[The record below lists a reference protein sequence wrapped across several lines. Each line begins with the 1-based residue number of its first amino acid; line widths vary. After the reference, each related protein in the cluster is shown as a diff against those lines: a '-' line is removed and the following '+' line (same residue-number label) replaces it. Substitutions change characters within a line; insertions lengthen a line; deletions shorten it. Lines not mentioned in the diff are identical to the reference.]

1 MKPMSPTNR
10 LWHPFSDM
18 TVVAGQE
25 LVLERGEGVWVW
37 DTKGRRYLDAT
48 AGLWFC
54 NVGHGRAELAEAG
67 AFQMRRL
74 AAYSTFGDLA
84 NEPAL
89 ALAAVLAVRAPI
101 RDGVV
106 FFTSGGSEAIETAAK
121 IVRRYWAVVGQ
132 PSRQVVV
139 VREGAYHGMAGFG
152 TSFAGIE
159 ANAAGWGDL
168 LPGVVKVPRDDAPA
182 LARVFEENRGRVA
195 AFLGEPVQGAG
206 GIHPPPDGYWA
217 AAQSLCRTHDVLLIA
232 DEVVTGFGRV
242 GRWFGSER
250 YGLEPDLVVGAK
262 GITSGYMPL
271 GYVVCGP
278 RVAEPFWKGSA
289 GLFRHGYTYSGHAA
303 ACAVGLANLRL
314 LEDERLVERTRDLE
328 PVFAQTLGGLAGH
341 PAVSEVRTAGLLCA
355 IEIVPSLVDEP
366 GFGERI
372 LAAGRRHGVLTRLLL
387 GRSLQVSPPLVIGRP
402 EIETLVAALR
412 ETLDEVSG
420 RAAVA
425 DPQRSRHA

>member
-1 MKPMSPTNR
+1 MSPMNR

-18 TVVAGQE
+18 TVVAGHE

-89 ALAAVLAVRAPI
+89 ALAELLAAHAPI

-159 ANAAGWGDL
+159 ANAAGYGDL
-168 LPGVVKVPRDDAPA
+168 LPGVVKVPRDDTAA
-182 LARVFEENRGRVA
+182 LARAFEEHRGRVA

-206 GIHPPPDGYWA
+206 GIYPPPEGYWA
-217 AAQSLCRTHDVLLIA
+217 AAQDLCRAHDVLLIA
-232 DEVVTGFGRV
+232 DEVVTGFGRL

-250 YGLEPDLVVGAK
+250 YGLEADLVVGAK
-262 GITSGYMPL
+262 GITSGL
-271 GYVVCGP
+271 HAARLRGLWAAGCG
-278 RVAEPFWKGSA
+278 ALLE
-289 GLFRHGYTYSGHAA
+289 RHGRPLPSRLHLLRPRR
-303 ACAVGLANLRL
+303 GLCGG
-314 LEDERLVERTRDLE
+314 TGE
-328 PVFAQTLGGLAGH
+328 PA
-341 PAVSEVRTAGLLCA
+341 
-355 IEIVPSLVDEP
+355 PS
-366 GFGERI
+366 R
-372 LAAGRRHGVLTRLLL
+372 
-387 GRSLQVSPPLVIGRP
+387 
-402 EIETLVAALR
+402 
-412 ETLDEVSG
+412 G
-420 RAAVA
+420 RAARRA
-425 DPQRSRHA
+425 RA

>member
-1 MKPMSPTNR
+1 MTR

-18 TVVAGQE
+18 TAVAGHE

-37 DTKGRRYLDAT
+37 DKSGRRYFDAT

-54 NVGHGRAELAEAG
+54 NVGHGRAELAEAAG
-67 AFQMRRL
+67 AQMRRL

-89 ALAAVLAVRAPI
+89 ALAEVLAARAPI
-101 RDGVV
+101 RDAVV

-159 ANAAGWGDL
+159 ANAAGYGDL
-168 LPGVVKVPRDDAPA
+168 LPGVVKVPRDDAAA
-182 LARVFEENRGRVA
+182 LGRVLEEHRGRVA

-206 GIHPPPDGYWA
+206 GIYPPPEGYWA
-217 AAQSLCRTHDVLLIA
+217 AVQNLCRTHDVLLIA
-232 DEVVTGFGRV
+232 DEVVTGLGRM

-250 YGLEPDLVVGAK
+250 YGFEPDLVVGAK

-278 RVAEPFWKGSA
+278 RVAEPFWKGAA

-314 LEDERLVERTRDLE
+314 LENERLVEHARAFE
-328 PVFAQTLGGLAGH
+328 PAFAQALRRLATH

-355 IEIVPSLVDEP
+355 VEIVASLAEEL
-366 GFGERI
+366 GFGDRI
-372 LAAGRRHGVLTRLLL
+372 LAAGRRHGLLTRLLL
-387 GRSLQVSPPLVIGRP
+387 GRSLQVSPPLVIGQ
-402 EIETLVAALR
+402 EEVLTLADALR
-412 ETLDEVSG
+412 ATLDDLKSM
-420 RAAVA
+420 
-425 DPQRSRHA
+425 RSSPK

>member
-1 MKPMSPTNR
+1 MTR

-18 TVVAGQE
+18 TVVAGHE

-37 DTKGRRYLDAT
+37 DKAGQRYLDAT

-54 NVGHGRAELAEAG
+54 NVGHGRAGLADA
-67 AFQMRRL
+67 AASQMRRL

-89 ALAAVLAVRAPI
+89 ALAEVLADRAPF
-101 RDGVV
+101 RDAVV

-159 ANAAGWGDL
+159 ANAAGYGDL
-168 LPGVVKVPRDDAPA
+168 LPGVVKVPRDDATA
-182 LARVFEENRGRVA
+182 VGRVFEEHRGRVA

-206 GIHPPPDGYWA
+206 GIYPPPEGYWA
-217 AAQSLCRTHDVLLIA
+217 AVQNHCRTHDVLLIA
-232 DEVVTGFGRV
+232 DEVVTGFGRM

-278 RVAEPFWKGSA
+278 RVAEPFWKGAA

-314 LEDERLVERTRDLE
+314 LENERLVEHARDLE
-328 PVFAQTLGGLAGH
+328 PAFAAALTRLAEH
-341 PAVSEVRTAGLLCA
+341 PAVREVRTAGLLCA
-355 IEIVPSLVDEP
+355 VEVVSTLADQP
-366 GFGERI
+366 GFGDRVI
-372 LAAGRRHGVLTRLLL
+372 AAARRHGVLSRLLL
-387 GRSLQVSPPLVIGRP
+387 GRSLQISPPLVIGGA
-402 EIETLVAALR
+402 EVETLVGALR
-412 ETLDEVSG
+412 ATLDDL
-420 RAAVA
+420 RA
-425 DPQRSRHA
+425 